1 MCSSEAVLVI
11 KFLIILRKYIKEI
24 KKMEGLILA
33 KENNLKIYEKWLN
46 KIQDKKTVSSY
57 LIRNGYSKI
66 SIYGMGHVGRNLYR
80 EFQNSGIETVY
91 GIDKS
96 ISNYGKLRCYP
107 LNEDL
112 PETDLIIVT
121 VTTGT
126 DAIVKE
132 LKEKVQYP
140 VESLTN
146 ILFML

>member
-1 MCSSEAVLVI
+1 MC
-11 KFLIILRKYIKEI
+11 Y
-24 KKMEGLILA
+24 
-33 KENNLKIYEKWLN
+33 
-46 KIQDKKTVSSY
+46 
-57 LIRNGYSKI
+57 
-66 SIYGMGHVGRNLYR
+66 H
-80 EFQNSGIETVY
+80 
-91 GIDKS
+91 
-96 ISNYGKLRCYP
+96 